1 MLGAPE
7 VLESTEA
14 PSSKGNFN
22 SNPYKALPVGNG
34 AASKLVKPTSATKPH
49 DSTPPPS
56 SSPASKRTRME
67 SSPPVNSPPAK
78 RVSHRKTASLTR
90 NDANLENST
99 LSNSP
104 AQHATPG
111 KSPHLNVFKAN
122 LGMAPPINSKT
133 DTKNIIRSG
142 FNAMFNTLGTP
153 ARSPSSDVKTPTT
166 GDIFDPE
173 YPSYQGEDFGHL
185 NAGSAKHKEWTP
197 LSVHTA
203 KCDSCADHNKSVL
216 QRCSRCNMQLCR
228 NCMENK
234 PSAMIG
240 HEADLDS
247 LVWDAQKV
255 KKIPKPKPKS
265 KPTTPKEDAP
275 FKPSGTSQ
283 GRVAKRPDVGRA
295 KVEGVRLSSREK
307 PAPKP
312 VTPALASDGK
322 YNDRRIVDERFA
334 DYYNDHR
341 REKEWDH
348 EDEITYD
355 YRSNEHFGR
364 TYQEEHFRKYNAGER
379 SGKLLVDREMSNNP
393 AGRSPRCPFPVA
405 AGMNSTTPI
414 SGLTSDEL
422 KLIQGES
429 FDDIL
434 SSMIRLKK
442 DKVQK
447 EKQERQLQQDILNA
461 QRNNPELR
469 AMYEA
474 GDEQGA
480 QDVIEGAAILMRM
493 RLGLLR

>member
-1 MLGAPE
+1 
-7 VLESTEA
+7 
-14 PSSKGNFN
+14 
-22 SNPYKALPVGNG
+22 
-34 AASKLVKPTSATKPH
+34 
-49 DSTPPPS
+49 
-56 SSPASKRTRME
+56 
-67 SSPPVNSPPAK
+67 
-78 RVSHRKTASLTR
+78 
-90 NDANLENST
+90 
-99 LSNSP
+99 
-104 AQHATPG
+104 
-111 KSPHLNVFKAN
+111 
-122 LGMAPPINSKT
+122 
-133 DTKNIIRSG
+133 
-142 FNAMFNTLGTP
+142 
-153 ARSPSSDVKTPTT
+153 
-166 GDIFDPE
+166 
-173 YPSYQGEDFGHL
+173 
-185 NAGSAKHKEWTP
+185 
-197 LSVHTA
+197 
-203 KCDSCADHNKSVL
+203 
-216 QRCSRCNMQLCR
+216 
-228 NCMENK
+228 
-234 PSAMIG
+234 MIG

-265 KPTTPKEDAP
+265 KPTTPKEDEP

-322 YNDRRIVDERFA
+322 YDDRRIVDERFA

-348 EDEITYD
+348 EDEMTYD

-379 SGKLLVDREMSNNP
+379 SGKLLVDRDMSNNP

-447 EKQERQLQQDILNA
+447 AQQIQKRTASELAEKPITDFENHLVAACDQYNGMFPK
-461 QRNNPELR
+461 NPDEVDLR
-469 AMYEA
+469 SA
-474 GDEQGA
+474 GPDGEIDTEDDVFPDE
-480 QDVIEGAAILMRM
+480 
-493 RLGLLR
+493 